1 MMTIMRGRKVK
12 VIYQSIRANS
22 LIKILQW
29 PVLCK
34 MKNLLVINQEQGLT
48 QMMKKIMGIV
58 SHQYQRIHR
67 IRKELVRSQMLMN
80 TNAPTAFAKAT
91 PKKSNSLL
99 AAQRIRKLKLGIVNL
114 QLTNN
119 EPSKTSNESENDVKE
134 KKSMTRIQGSGHR
147 GIIGMGRGIWN
158 SKTIRIML
166 MKKGNPS

>member
-22 LIKILQW
+22 LIKTLQW

-48 QMMKKIMGIV
+48 QMMRKIMGIV

-99 AAQRIRKLKLGIVNL
+99 AAHRIRKLKLGIVNL

-134 KKSMTRIQGSGHR
+134 KKFMTRIQGSGHR

-158 SKTIRIML
+158 SKTIKIML